1 MERELLVLGL
11 LMSQSQHGYQINEF
25 IDRNLGQV
33 SNMRKSTAY
42 SILKRLEK
50 GGLVESSNAQEG
62 NRPVKQVYTIT
73 KQGEERFVTLL
84 RKSLTKTDDTV
95 PTGNIG
101 IMFLDHLS
109 LDEVIDCLSQRLEKV
124 EETLTAYSKM
134 GSHGPEFGLGIDLAL
149 QRQAK
154 LVAAD
159 RDWLLETIAF
169 LKKEGAK
176 L

>member
-50 GGLVESSNAQEG
+50 AGLVQSSTAQEG
-62 NRPVKQVYTIT
+62 NRPIRQVYTIT
-73 KQGEERFVTLL
+73 EEGEERFVTLL

-95 PTGNIG
+95 PAGNIG

-109 LDEVIDCLSQRLEKV
+109 LDEVIDCLSQRLRKV
-124 EETLTAYSKM
+124 EETLAAYSKM
-134 GSHGPEFGLGIDLAL
+134 GSHGPEFGLGVDLAL
-149 QRQAK
+149 QRQAR
-154 LVAAD
+154 LIEAD
-159 RDWLLETIAF
+159 HDWLVETIEF
-169 LKKEGAK
+169 LHKQRRS
-176 L
+176 

>member
-50 GGLVESSNAQEG
+50 AGLVESSIGQEG
-62 NRPVKQVYTIT
+62 NRPVKQIYTIT
-73 KQGEERFVTLL
+73 EQGEERFVALL
-84 RKSLTKTDDTV
+84 RKSLSKTDETV
-95 PTGNIG
+95 PAGNIG

-109 LDEVIDCLSQRLEKV
+109 LDEVIECLSQRLEKV
-124 EETLTAYSKM
+124 EDTLAAYSKM
-134 GSHGPEFGLGIDLAL
+134 GSHGREFGLGVDLAF
-149 QRQAK
+149 QRQAR
-154 LVAAD
+154 LTMAD

-169 LKKEGAK
+169 LKKEQRS
-176 L
+176 